1 MSYDIKFRQR
11 VIDYMSEGH
20 TQKETA
26 GVFCISTST
35 LWEWKSQL
43 KEEGTLA
50 PKKRKASWKKIDPET
65 LKKYLEEN
73 PDAYLKEIA
82 KEYECSDVGILKALR
97 RLKIS
102 RKKNDSI
109 QRDE

>member
-1 MSYDIKFRQR
+1 LILDI
-11 VIDYMSEGH
+11 
-20 TQKETA
+20 
-26 GVFCISTST
+26 FCNRFFI
-35 LWEWKSQL
+35 
-43 KEEGTLA
+43 
-50 PKKRKASWKKIDPET
+50 PPYHSWKKIDPET

-82 KEYECSDVGILKALR
+82 KEFEYSDVGILRASR

-109 QRDE
+109 QGNE